1 MSWTRARKAQ
11 IAAQIA
17 YGVLTE
23 LRTNL
28 LTSQGSTNGSSEE
41 RLAPLGIWDRLDF
54 NGQSADRSNAD
65 PPLVD
70 TGRLLNSVKM
80 DPTAPV
86 FGQRTDGVNGYAM
99 TFTILSVDYGKEQAK
114 GFNAR
119 NVVFGRTIVD
129 RREKNWGE
137 LKQGRDFVVVKRL
150 AVPPRP
156 WNNISRNTLQGIAN
170 ASLR

>member
-28 LTSQGSTNGSSEE
+28 LTSQGSSNGGSEE
-41 RLAPLGIWDRLDF
+41 RLAPLGIWDRLSF
-54 NGQSADRSNAD
+54 NGESADRSNAS
-65 PPLVD
+65 PPLLD
-70 TGRLLNSVKM
+70 TGRLLNSVRM
-80 DPTAPV
+80 DPTAPTM
-86 FGQRTDGVNGYAM
+86 GARTDGANGYAL
-99 TFTILSVDYGKEQAK
+99 TFTILSADYGKSQAE

-119 NVVFGRTIVD
+119 NVVLGRTIAD
-129 RREKNWGE
+129 RRERNWGD
-137 LKQGRDFVVVKRL
+137 LKQGKDFVVVKRL

-156 WNNISRNTLQGIAN
+156 WNNISRNTLRDIAA
-170 ASLR
+170 ASMR